1 MAGLDP
7 SSSEDGSLMNS
18 INITPFVD
26 VVLVLLVIF
35 MVTAPMLMKDIIDL
49 NLPKAKSGDGSQV
62 ETLGVAINKDGNF
75 LINGQI
81 ADEAALEASA
91 KAALSKNPD
100 SQAIISADQEV
111 IYGRVVKA
119 IDILKTAGLNKFAVQ
134 IQREDRSNSSATSP
148 SKDP

>member
-1 MAGLDP
+1 MAGIDP
-7 SSSEDGSLMNS
+7 SSSDDSSLMSS

-62 ETLGVAINKDGNF
+62 ETLGIAINKDGNI

-81 ADEAALEASA
+81 ADEAALESA
-91 KAALSKNPD
+91 AKSALQKNPD
-100 SQAIISADQEV
+100 AQAIISADQEV

-134 IQREDRSNSSATSP
+134 IQKTE
-148 SKDP
+148 K

>member
-1 MAGLDP
+1 MAGP
-7 SSSEDGSLMNS
+7 ISSQDDSNELMS
-18 INITPFVD
+18 GINITPFVD

-62 ETLGVAINKDGNF
+62 ETLSVAINKDGNI

-81 ADEAALEASA
+81 ADETSLSESAIAAL
-91 KAALSKNPD
+91 KKNPD
-100 SQAIISADQEV
+100 SQAIISADQSV
-111 IYGRVVKA
+111 IYGKVVRV

-134 IQREDRSNSSATSP
+134 IQKEVLSE
-148 SKDP
+148 SKTE